1 MCPAPR
7 HGRSRGEL
15 WALMAL
21 SLALAAV
28 RLVVKAGAQYLA
40 GAPIRLAGWAVLWAL
55 VVVVFVP
62 GVLLAEDA
70 AARWGHRTRAYG
82 VLLVAGCLLVSS
94 GAVAICDAVGIPER
108 FWLPPGSSLPRW
120 VTPFLDVWVR
130 AGAAIFVYAVH
141 RQRLE
146 AARALQ
152 AFEARRTEMVRRLGE
167 SRLTTARA
175 QVRPGAF
182 IEELRALEHAYAE
195 RPAQAENALETLI
208 VRLRAASRGLA
219 P

>member
-1 MCPAPR
+1 
-7 HGRSRGEL
+7 
-15 WALMAL
+15 
-21 SLALAAV
+21 
-28 RLVVKAGAQYLA
+28 
-40 GAPIRLAGWAVLWAL
+40 
-55 VVVVFVP
+55 
-62 GVLLAEDA
+62 
-70 AARWGHRTRAYG
+70 
-82 VLLVAGCLLVSS
+82 
-94 GAVAICDAVGIPER
+94 
-108 FWLPPGSSLPRW
+108 
-120 VTPFLDVWVR
+120 VR